1 MKVLA
6 SILMVSTY
14 AASANESATTVT
26 LQSGAPLTPL
36 DVNPLDKTQ
45 TIQLIEEVNKDGKID
60 KEERQLLIR
69 LAREKRRLEN
79 IERKKA
85 VRAARLLSGA
95 IRKKR
100 MNSKC
105 EEHLPLVENG
115 RWNCNSRTESCQLEC
130 EESFIRTGRIRK
142 QCTCDDNDENC
153 SLVPSYPSTCE
164 SVTSKLNRPNIFI
177 NRLLTI
183 LSGG

>member
-1 MKVLA
+1 MKILA
-6 SILMVSTY
+6 SILMVSL
-14 AASANESATTVT
+14 ASNDNGIVNESMAYNTQSLTVT
-26 LQSGAPLTPL
+26 DQTVQNSQPSPLA
-36 DVNPLDKTQ
+36 VNPLDKIQ

-60 KEERQLLIR
+60 KEERQLLLR

-85 VRAARLLSGA
+85 AKAARLLSGS

-142 QCTCDDNDENC
+142 QCIRFLKGKTLAFSCNVID
-153 SLVPSYPSTCE
+153 
-164 SVTSKLNRPNIFI
+164 RQ
-177 NRLLTI
+177 
-183 LSGG
+183 

>member
-1 MKVLA
+1 MKVLS
-6 SILMVSTY
+6 SILMISTY
-14 AASANESATTVT
+14 AAGESATSVT
-26 LQSGAPLTPL
+26 FQSAVPLNPL
-36 DVNPLDKTQ
+36 AVNPLDKTQ

-85 VRAARLLSGA
+85 QRAARLLSGA

-142 QCTCDDNDENC
+142 QCKCDDNDENC

-164 SVTSKLNRPNIFI
+164 SVKSKLYCPN
-177 NRLLTI
+177 TY
-183 LSGG
+183 